1 MPARAVN
8 PANQLDLLFDAYQVR
23 ERISAKSRSIRVE
36 VVSSSE
42 VVLVI
47 PRFVSRQVA
56 RDFLRSREDWIRQ
69 KIAEWKLRDARDARC
84 GPSPQLRWDG
94 HDLLPLR
101 DQPTALKVIPAQVRA
116 PMLRIEPGTL
126 SLFCPPNVLS
136 HPGKLTK
143 LLRDAL
149 KKEAYNDAQRLMTEE
164 AARLGVTFDGP
175 RIADQKTLWGSCA
188 PSGLI
193 SLSWRLVLTPPL
205 VFRYVVIHELCHR
218 VHLDHSDRFWA
229 LVGRQMP
236 DFEQHRRW
244 LREHGQR
251 LHWYL
256 SG

>member
-1 MPARAVN
+1 MN
-8 PANQLDLLFDAYQVR
+8 PSDQLDLLFDSYTIS

-56 RDFLRSREDWIRQ
+56 REFLRSREDWIRQ
-69 KIAEWKLRDARDARC
+69 KIGEWKLREARDAES

-94 HDLLPLR
+94 NDLLPLR
-101 DQPTALKVIPAQVRA
+101 DHPTALKVIPAQVRA
-116 PMLRIEPGTL
+116 PLLRIEADTL
-126 SLFCPPNVLS
+126 SLFCSPSLLS
-136 HPGKLTK
+136 HPAKLEK
-143 LLRDAL
+143 VLREAL
-149 KKEAYNDAQRLMTEE
+149 RKEAFNDAQKLMTEE
-164 AARLGVTFDGP
+164 AARLGVTFEGP

-193 SLSWRLVLTPPL
+193 SLSWRLVLTPPP

-218 VHLDHSDRFWA
+218 VHLDHSERFWA
-229 LVGRQMP
+229 LVEKQMP
-236 DFEQHRRW
+236 DFERHRRW

-256 SG
+256 PG

>member
-1 MPARAVN
+1 MN
-8 PANQLDLLFDAYQVR
+8 PNNQLDLLFDSYQVR
-23 ERISAKSRSIRVE
+23 ERVSAKSRSIRVE

-69 KIAEWKLRDARDARC
+69 KIAEWKLRDARDAQA

-94 HDLLPLR
+94 NDRLPLR
-101 DQPTALKVIPAQVRA
+101 DRPTLLKIVPAQVRA
-116 PMLRIEPGTL
+116 PMLRIEPEAL
-126 SLFCPPNVLS
+126 SLFCPPLFLS
-136 HPGKLTK
+136 HPSKLEK
-143 LLRDAL
+143 VLRDAL
-149 KKEAYNDAQRLMTEE
+149 KKEAHNDARNLLLEE
-164 AARLGVTFDGP
+164 AARLGVGFEGP

-229 LVGRQMP
+229 LVERQMP
-236 DFEQHRRW
+236 DFERHRRW

-256 SG
+256 GD

>member
-1 MPARAVN
+1 MN
-8 PANQLDLLFDAYQVR
+8 PNHQLDLLFDSYQVR
-23 ERISAKSRSIRVE
+23 ERISTKSRSIRVE

-56 RDFLRSREDWIRQ
+56 RDFLRSREDWVRQ
-69 KIAEWKLRDARDARC
+69 KIAEWKLRDARDAQA

-94 HDLLPLR
+94 SDLLPLR
-101 DQPTALKVIPAQVRA
+101 DKPTALKVIAAQVRA
-116 PMLRIEPGTL
+116 PMLRIEAEAL
-126 SLFCPPNVLS
+126 SLFCPPNFLS
-136 HPGKLTK
+136 HPAKLEK
-143 LLRDAL
+143 LLREAL
-149 KKEAYNDAQRLMTEE
+149 RKEAYTDALRLMNEE
-164 AARLGVTFDGP
+164 AARLGVSFEGP

-218 VHLDHSDRFWA
+218 VHLDHSERFWA
-229 LVGRQMP
+229 LVERQMP
-236 DFEQHRRW
+236 DFERHRRW

-256 SG
+256 NR